1 MKFTLLL
8 WLVILILFAALGKL
22 ITSRKIYNL
31 GDTLHFEATRYDNS
45 GEKRIYINKCFAT
58 ASQDPYSHPRYTII
72 DNKG

>member
-1 MKFTLLL
+1 MKFTFRL
-8 WLVILILFAALGKL
+8 WLVYFNPVAAFGKL

-31 GDTLHFEATRYDNS
+31 GDALHFEAHGHDNT

-58 ASQDPYSHPRYTII
+58 ASQDPYSHPRYTVI